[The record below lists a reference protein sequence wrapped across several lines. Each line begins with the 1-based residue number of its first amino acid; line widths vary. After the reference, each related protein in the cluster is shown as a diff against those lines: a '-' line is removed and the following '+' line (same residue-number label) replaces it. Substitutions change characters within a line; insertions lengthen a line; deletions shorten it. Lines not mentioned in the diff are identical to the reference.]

1 MNLWPVVAKELKQL
15 VRDPRSLLMN
25 VAMPL
30 IVMLLFGAGYGGHE
44 SRAIPVA
51 VANLDPEGR
60 FSWELIDYI
69 FQTPG
74 IEPACYVDSEEEA
87 IELVRRGE
95 VYGAIIIP
103 EHFSDDIMAGKKV
116 YVKVVV
122 DAAAPFAPVL
132 ITQSVTTALYYLQ
145 VSIAEEQGTVAIEM
159 VEETV
164 YGPRISTME
173 SFLPITMGLLLHLV
187 PMTLISLS
195 ICREKERGTYEQLI
209 MAPISR
215 WDIIGGKLA
224 AYTILSLANML
235 GTLAIA
241 VLIFDVRVR
250 GPLVDLVL
258 FSTLFLMCSLS
269 LGMLVSVVSKNQLQA
284 LGTSIFL
291 FIPSLLFSGVISPV
305 EYISPA
311 VRYTM
316 TYTMPMYYFLRGF
329 RAIMLKGYTLLDVW
343 SECLALGLMTAIY
356 FSLAIILLRMRLG

>member
-1 MNLWPVVAKELKQL
+1 VNLWPVIAKELKQL
-15 VRDPRSLLMN
+15 IRDPRSLLMN

-30 IVMLLFGAGYGGHE
+30 LVMLMFGAGYGGHE

-69 FQTPG
+69 FQAPG
-74 IEPACYVDSEEEA
+74 IEPAYYVGSEEEA
-87 IELVRRGE
+87 VELVKRGE
-95 VYGAIIIP
+95 AYGAIIIP
-103 EHFSDDIMAGKKV
+103 EHFSDDVMAGKKA

-122 DAAAPFAPVL
+122 DAAAPFAPVV
-132 ITQSVTTALYYLQ
+132 ITQAVTTALYYLQ
-145 VSIAEEQGTVAIEM
+145 ISIAEDQGTVAVEM

-164 YGPRISTME
+164 YGPKISTME
-173 SFLPITMGLLLHLV
+173 GFLPVTMGLLLHLV

-215 WDIIGGKLA
+215 WDIISGKLA
-224 AYTILSLANML
+224 AYTILSLVNML

-241 VLIFDVRVR
+241 VFAFDVRVR
-250 GPLVDLVL
+250 GPMVDLLL

-269 LGMLVSVVSKNQLQA
+269 MGMLVSVVSKNQLQA

-291 FIPSLLFSGVISPV
+291 FIPSLLFSGIISPV
-305 EYISPA
+305 EYVSPV
-311 VRYTM
+311 VRYSI
-316 TYTMPMYYFLRGF
+316 TYTMPMYYFLKGF
-329 RAIMLKGYTLLDVW
+329 RAIMLKGYSLPGVW
-343 SECLALGLMTAIY
+343 MECLALGLMTAIY
-356 FSLAIILLRMRLG
+356 FSLAIVLLRMRLG